1 MNAQGD
7 ITANFDG
14 SLSVSQ
20 LFDMSGVYGFVFDAA
35 AQKTKIAGEDID
47 FNVKVG
53 DTDLMSFSNGSGALL
68 LSDAGVA
75 GSLSGEVALLDSI
88 PDVTL
93 AADQFTAV
101 FSTIADEVEESIEVG
116 DETFD
121 LTVPGGPFL
130 SLAAEEVT
138 FNLLGELSLEGN
150 ILFERQTV
158 ADGELMIISFSDVS
172 IAAGFGGEGTG
183 GEALSVT
190 DANGDF
196 VILPGNGVV
205 GRLSFVANVDIP
217 LIAAGA
223 TATLFFNKTGSAVEV
238 TTLTGGSVQIAANGP
253 NGSTT
258 WVEAALSISMPGVEV
273 SGVFT
278 YASGG
283 STTLI
288 GSEVS
293 AFIGDNM
300 SSSRVGLELTNGS
313 GFFYDN
319 GGVISGILTGTVSVV
334 GIDGVSLTTEM
345 TLRYNNATNAISESF
360 TVAGNEVS
368 LEFSDEEVNSDGN
381 AFIQLIAN
389 DIDFDL
395 GGIVALS
402 GDFAFTRRG
411 QQFVVTATD
420 ASASMNAGSIG
431 LGVNNLDFALLVNTG
446 VEGGSYALYA
456 EGDAALTGT
465 PAVALS
471 GSLDVLA
478 NTTGDQV
485 VDFGGAIGS
494 IDYGTTEDTFVFT
507 GNDITISVASF
518 VSISG
523 SIGFTKVGRAS
534 RPHQVL

>member
-1 MNAQGD
+1 MTFEFVEAVAAGTTSFAVEGFGASVVDVVTLAGDADFNMNAQGD
-7 ITANFDG
+7 ITASFDG
-14 SLSVSQ
+14 TLSVSQ
-20 LFDMSGVYGFVFDAA
+20 LFDMVGVYGFVFDAA
-35 AQKTKIAGEDID
+35 AQETKIAGEDIG

-68 LSDAGVA
+68 LNDAGVA
-75 GSLSGEVALLDSI
+75 GRLSGEVALLDGI

-138 FNLLGELSLEGN
+138 FTLFGELSLEGN

-158 ADGELMIISFSDVS
+158 AEGELMIISFSDVS

-183 GEALSVT
+183 GQALSVT

-278 YASGG
+278 YAGG
-283 STTLI
+283 SSTTLI

-334 GIDGVSLTTEM
+334 GIDGVTLTTEM
-345 TLRYNNATNAISESF
+345 TLRYNNATNAISQSF

-381 AFIQLIAN
+381 AFIELIAN

-395 GGIVALS
+395 GGVVALS
-402 GDFAFTRRG
+402 GDFAFTP
-411 QQFVVTATD
+411 V
-420 ASASMNAGSIG
+420 
-431 LGVNNLDFALLVNTG
+431 
-446 VEGGSYALYA
+446 SYTH
-456 EGDAALTGT
+456 LTL
-465 PAVALS
+465 P
-471 GSLDVLA
+471 
-478 NTTGDQV
+478 
-485 VDFGGAIGS
+485 
-494 IDYGTTEDTFVFT
+494 
-507 GNDITISVASF
+507 
-518 VSISG
+518 
-523 SIGFTKVGRAS
+523 TKA
-534 RPHQVL
+534 